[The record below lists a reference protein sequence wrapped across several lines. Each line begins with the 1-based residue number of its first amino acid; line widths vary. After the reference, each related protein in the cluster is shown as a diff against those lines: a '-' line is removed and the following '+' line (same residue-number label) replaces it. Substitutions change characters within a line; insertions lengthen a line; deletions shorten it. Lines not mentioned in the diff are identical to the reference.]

1 MGLKILGGGI
11 ATILVGSLSFYGG
24 VNYQTARYDDLC
36 LDLGG
41 GRNPGDHPIC
51 VVAVNAE
58 TALRLGPVQVTA
70 EDITKFEAD
79 RPTNGQA
86 QVHLILKP
94 AIAAAVNGFISKSVG
109 GQIEIRIG
117 DELINT
123 VHVAEA
129 VVSEKFTIVMTEA
142 QAEQLTLLISSGSD

>member
-11 ATILVGSLSFYGG
+11 VALLVGALSFYGG
-24 VNYQTARYDDLC
+24 VNYQSARYDDLC

-41 GRNPGDHPIC
+41 GRNPGDHPVC
-51 VVAVNAE
+51 VVAANAE
-58 TALRLGPVQVTA
+58 TALRLGPVQITA
-70 EDITKFEAD
+70 EDIDKFEAD
-79 RPTNGQA
+79 RSTNGQA
-86 QVHLILKP
+86 QVHLALKP

-109 GQIEIRIG
+109 GQIKIRIG

-123 VHVAEA
+123 VRVAEA

-142 QAEQLTLLISSGSD
+142 QAERLTLLIASGNG